1 MAPDTKIQVINPSE
15 MNLNRGPE
23 SNFSGEVHFSMLVA
37 GEDPS
42 TMTAAY
48 VCFECSARSA
58 WHSHPKGQLLVVTEG
73 SGLIQEWGKPVR
85 KIQKGD
91 VIWTPP
97 DVRHWHGAGPD
108 NKMTHL
114 AIQESLN
121 GKSVEWMEKETDEEY
136 KTSVTN

>member
-23 SNFSGEVHFSMLVA
+23 SNFSGKVHFSMLVA

-58 WHSHPKGQLLVVTEG
+58 WHSHPKGQLVVVTEG

-85 KIQKGD
+85 KIHKGD
-91 VIWTPP
+91 VIG
-97 DVRHWHGAGPD
+97 RRS
-108 NKMTHL
+108 M
-114 AIQESLN
+114 
-121 GKSVEWMEKETDEEY
+121 
-136 KTSVTN
+136 